1 MLGFRRKSK
10 CKKKYTK
17 YKDGKRHA
25 QYEHYIEY
33 EMYIKWI
40 FQEKAQ
46 QKFTRRFLMAII
58 FIKEKYSLYLR
69 TKLSTSL
76 SSSFLLSL

>member
-1 MLGFRRKSK
+1 MLVFREKSK

-40 FQEKAQ
+40 FSGKSTTKIYEKISDGHNPY
-46 QKFTRRFLMAII
+46 KRKVFTLFTHKII
-58 FIKEKYSLYLR
+58 Y
-69 TKLSTSL
+69 
-76 SSSFLLSL
+76 

>member
-40 FQEKAQ
+40 FFRK
-46 QKFTRRFLMAII
+46 KHN
-58 FIKEKYSLYLR
+58 KNLR
-69 TKLSTSL
+69 ED
-76 SSSFLLSL
+76 F